1 MIKKGIVLTVLL
13 IMSSVFAGCAS
24 SRLAM
29 DYGTSHNLGK
39 FNQEF
44 NTEAGKN
51 LEPVY
56 GLDGRL
62 AEGVM
67 KNYRAG
73 GKK

>member
-1 MIKKGIVLTVLL
+1 MIKKCIVLTVLI
-13 IMSSVFAGCAS
+13 IMFSVFAGCA

-39 FNQEF
+39 FNQEYDP
-44 NTEAGKN
+44 EAGKN
-51 LEPVY
+51 IEPVY

-62 AEGVM
+62 ADGVM
-67 KNYRAG
+67 KSYHSG

>member
-1 MIKKGIVLTVLL
+1 MIKKCFVLTVLL
-13 IMSSVFAGCAS
+13 LMFSVFAGCAG

-29 DYGTSHNLGK
+29 DYGTSHKLGI
-39 FNQEF
+39 FNQEL
-44 NTEAGKN
+44 NPKAGKN

-62 AEGVM
+62 AEGVI
-67 KNYRAG
+67 KSYQAG

>member
-1 MIKKGIVLTVLL
+1 MIKKCIVLTGLL
-13 IMSSVFAGCAS
+13 IMFSAFAGCAG

-29 DYGTSHNLGK
+29 DYGTSHNLSK

-44 NTEAGKN
+44 DPEAGKN

-62 AEGVM
+62 ADGVM
-67 KNYRAG
+67 KSYHSG

>member
-1 MIKKGIVLTVLL
+1 MIKKCFVLTVLL
-13 IMSSVFAGCAS
+13 IMISVVAGCA

-29 DYGTSHNLGK
+29 DYGTSHKLGK

-44 NTEAGKN
+44 NSEAGKN

-67 KNYRAG
+67 KSYRAG

>member
-1 MIKKGIVLTVLL
+1 MIKKCFVLTVLL
-13 IMSSVFAGCAS
+13 IMFSVFAGCA

-29 DYGTSHNLGK
+29 DYGTSHKLGK

-44 NTEAGKN
+44 NPEAGKN

-62 AEGVM
+62 AERVM
-67 KNYRAG
+67 KNYQAG

>member
-1 MIKKGIVLTVLL
+1 MIKKCIVLTVLL

-24 SRLAM
+24 RLAM
-29 DYGTSHNLGK
+29 DYGTSHNLSK

-44 NTEAGKN
+44 DPEASKN

-67 KNYRAG
+67 KSYQAE

>member
-1 MIKKGIVLTVLL
+1 MIKKCIVLTILL
-13 IMSSVFAGCAS
+13 IMCSVFAGCAG

-44 NTEAGKN
+44 NPEAGKN